1 MSMTK
6 IMVAL
11 FQDGHRFHGNQ
22 IYLFGNMFYLKA
34 DTLGIP
40 KLKTYKFYVVILI
53 IYSDHVY
60 KYHIMQMKLLLE

>member
-11 FQDGHRFHGNQ
+11 FQDDHRFHV
-22 IYLFGNMFYLKA
+22 YLLGNMFYLKA

-40 KLKTYKFYVVILI
+40 KTSSNPF
-53 IYSDHVY
+53 
-60 KYHIMQMKLLLE
+60 

>member
-11 FQDGHRFHGNQ
+11 FQDGHRGNQ
-22 IYLFGNMFYLKA
+22 IYVFGNMFYLKA

-40 KLKTYKFYVVILI
+40 KLSSDFY
-53 IYSDHVY
+53 YSKKAYRH
-60 KYHIMQMKLLLE
+60 KKPH